1 MTLATQLNLSL
12 EPDSGITRAEVR
24 GPLNRETVPVIQ
36 QRLDGVDPNSCLTLA
51 LDLGGADYLDSDGVR
66 WLQNLQR
73 DLTAR
78 HIELRLLVQ
87 EGSRADRV
95 LKLLQLDSS
104 FTIDRPPYGAS

>member
-12 EPDSGITRAEVR
+12 EPESGITRAEVR
-24 GPLNRETVPVIQ
+24 GPLNRETVPVLQ
-36 QRLDGVDPNSCLTLA
+36 QRLEGAVRNSCLTLA

-66 WLQNLQR
+66 WLQSLQS
-73 DLTAR
+73 DLTSR

-95 LKLLQLDSS
+95 LKLLQLDGT
-104 FTIDRPPYGAS
+104 FTIDRPAYRAS